1 MFQVGARDTFTEVSG
16 KNIFLFFA
24 NLKHL
29 QDCSQ
34 TDVYSRRPFNL
45 NGIMAVEMQTGE
57 QSRYF

>member
-1 MFQVGARDTFTEVSG
+1 MGTRDTFTAVSG
-16 KNIFLFFA
+16 KNVFLLFA

-45 NGIMAVEMQTGE
+45 NGIMAVEM
-57 QSRYF
+57 

>member
-1 MFQVGARDTFTEVSG
+1 MGTRDTFTAVSG
-16 KNIFLFFA
+16 KNVFLLFA